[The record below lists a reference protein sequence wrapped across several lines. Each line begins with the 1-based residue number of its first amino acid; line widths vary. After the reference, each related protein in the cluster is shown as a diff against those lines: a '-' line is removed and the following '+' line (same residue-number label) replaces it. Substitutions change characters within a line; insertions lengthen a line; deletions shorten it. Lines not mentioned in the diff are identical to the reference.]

1 MTILDKIKNGN
12 GKTEN
17 NEKSITNQKENVKD
31 DGKGNKDAIADDS
44 SSSSMLSKVE
54 SQFKEMMEEFY
65 ANRGFNVNTGE
76 QPVDTMVEILAHP
89 SVNVSLVL
97 LLSYIRFCINHGVKK
112 DITIKIGYNK
122 PASLPM
128 NFVVNEE
135 LLEDIYPG
143 DVVEIN

>member
-12 GKTEN
+12 GKTETN
-17 NEKSITNQKENVKD
+17 ANANQKENVKD
-31 DGKGNKDAIADDS
+31 EGKGNKDALSDDS
-44 SSSSMLSKVE
+44 SNSSILSKVE
-54 SQFKEMMEEFY
+54 SQFKGMMEEFY

-76 QPVDTMVEILAHP
+76 QPVDTMIEILAHP

-128 NFVVNEE
+128 NFVVNVE